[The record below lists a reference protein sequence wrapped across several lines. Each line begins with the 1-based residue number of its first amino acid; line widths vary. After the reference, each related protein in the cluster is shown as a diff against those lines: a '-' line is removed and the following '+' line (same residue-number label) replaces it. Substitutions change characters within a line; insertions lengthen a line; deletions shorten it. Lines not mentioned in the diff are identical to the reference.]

1 MTAII
6 IGGGVA
12 GAATAIALHDA
23 GIPSAIY
30 EARPTA
36 SDGVGAFI
44 TLAVNGVAVLR
55 DLGVRPLAGI
65 PTARMELALGDGTTL
80 TEFPMGEGSLTV
92 RRTKLY
98 GALLETVRDRGI
110 PVHYGRRLV
119 GLDTD
124 DISSTA
130 HFAEGESVTGSMLI
144 GADGIGSRVRTLLD
158 PRAPRARF
166 LGLLNTGGFSTGV
179 EVSTEPGVMHMMFGR
194 DTFFAWV
201 NSGDGEVWWFAN
213 PAQRREPDR
222 GDLARI
228 PGAEWRRRL
237 LHLVRRDDPIATR
250 VLEASDEILPA
261 WPMYDFPNV
270 PIWHRGTAAIVGDA
284 AHAASPSS
292 GQGASMALE
301 DALALGLILK
311 QTPDVPTALARFE
324 EVRRPRV
331 ERVIAQGKAS
341 SSGKAPGPDRPV
353 RDAMLK
359 WFFSKPRPLTDT
371 AWLWEHRVADSVA
384 ANAHAD

>member
-12 GAATAIALHDA
+12 GAATALALHDA

-36 SDGVGAFI
+36 SDGVGAFL
-44 TLAVNGVAVLR
+44 TLAVNGVGVLR

-65 PTARMELALGDGTTL
+65 PTPRMELALGNGEAL
-80 TEFPMGEGSLTV
+80 TEFPLGEGSLTV
-92 RRTKLY
+92 RRTELY
-98 GALLETVRDRGI
+98 GALLESVRDRGI
-110 PVHYGRRLV
+110 PVNYGRRLV

-124 DISSTA
+124 DVSTTA

-144 GADGIGSRVRTLLD
+144 GADGIGSKVRSLLD
-158 PRAPRARF
+158 PRAPRARY
-166 LGLLNTGGFSTGV
+166 LGLLNMGGFATGV
-179 EVSTEPGVMHMMFGR
+179 DVPSVPGVMHMMFGR
-194 DTFFAWV
+194 DTFFAWLA
-201 NSGDGEVWWFAN
+201 SGDGEVWWFAN
-213 PAQRREPDR
+213 PEQRREPDR
-222 GDLARI
+222 AELAGI
-228 PGAEWRRRL
+228 SGSEWKQRL
-237 LHLVRRDDPIATR
+237 LELVRRDDPIATR
-250 VLEASDEILPA
+250 VLEASTEIPPA

-270 PIWHRGTAAIVGDA
+270 PIWHRGTAAIIGDA

-311 QTPDVPTALARFE
+311 QEPHVPTALARFE
-324 EVRRPRV
+324 TVRRPRV

-341 SSGKAPGPDRPV
+341 STGKAPGAFRPV
-353 RDAMLK
+353 RDAMLR
-359 WFFSKPRPLTDT
+359 WFFSKPRPQIDST
-371 AWLWEHRVADSVA
+371 WLWNHSVADSVA
-384 ANAHAD
+384 QVPAA